1 MIQTLEQLKAHI
13 ADPTAEALPIHTEG
27 EEALFEMWY
36 ECLLDTAVYHASTYW
51 EPLGMLYRY
60 VGNGNST
67 GNLMVEIV
75 GSAGSFS
82 KWIKQEYPGSTQ
94 DDRILIELEEC
105 GDQDLIERFNA
116 AFRSFEPEEKP
127 H

>member
-27 EEALFEMWY
+27 EEALFEMRY
-36 ECLLDTAVYHASTYW
+36 ECLLDTAVYHASAYW

-60 VGNGNST
+60 GGNGNST
-67 GNLMVEIV
+67 NELTVGIV
-75 GSAGSFS
+75 GTAGSFS
-82 KWIKQEYPGSTQ
+82 RWIKQEYPEATMEDQ
-94 DDRILIELEEC
+94 VLDNLDLC
-105 GDQDLIERFNA
+105 GDKDLLGRFNA

>member
-1 MIQTLEQLKAHI
+1 MIQTLEQLKAHLV
-13 ADPTAEALPIHTEG
+13 DPAAEALPIHTEG
-27 EEALFEMWY
+27 EEVLFEMWY

-60 VGNGNST
+60 VGDGSHP

-82 KWIKQEYPGSTQ
+82 KWIKQEYPEARL
-94 DDRILIELEEC
+94 DDRILNNLDLCEDL
-105 GDQDLIERFNA
+105 DLIERFNA
-116 AFRSFEPEEKP
+116 AFRSLEPEEKP

>member
-13 ADPTAEALPIHTEG
+13 ADPTAEALPIYTEG
-27 EEALFEMWY
+27 EEVLFEMRY

-67 GNLMVEIV
+67 NELTVGIV
-75 GSAGSFS
+75 GTAGSFS
-82 KWIKQEYPGSTQ
+82 RWIKQEYPEATVE
-94 DDRILIELEEC
+94 DHVLDNL
-105 GDQDLIERFNA
+105 DLCEDKDLLGRFNA
-116 AFRSFEPEEKP
+116 AFRSLEPEEKP